1 MKYMMFAAVALF
13 QFIFCWT
20 TQASEIDDLLS
31 EFRRP
36 TEIPFPATNPYTRT
50 KATLGKM
57 LFYDQRVSRL
67 QNMNCVTC
75 HNPSFGWEVPFATA
89 MGAQNQPLARHAP
102 ATHNLAWQQSFFWD
116 GRASSLEEQAEGPI
130 TAHEEMDMP
139 LDLLVA
145 RLQSIENYRK
155 WFELVFP
162 GEGVT
167 AENILK
173 AIATYERTIV
183 TDASPFDHWVD
194 GDEAATNEAAK
205 RGFRIFIGKA
215 QCARCHSGWNFTD
228 NGFHDIGLAADDPG
242 RAAVDNNQ
250 SSENAFKTPS
260 LRNITKR
267 APYMHNGSL
276 PDIVAV
282 IDHYA
287 DGGAR
292 RGSGSNSLEPFQ
304 LSDSERSDLIAFLGS
319 LESRTANAS
328 PPDLPR

>member
-1 MKYMMFAAVALF
+1 MKYLMVAAVALF
-13 QFIFCWT
+13 QALCCWAA
-20 TQASEIDDLLS
+20 QASEIDDLLRD
-31 EFRRP
+31 FRRP
-36 TEIPFPATNPYTRT
+36 SEIPFPASNPYTRT
-50 KATLGKM
+50 KAALGKM
-57 LFYDQRVSRL
+57 LFYDQRVSRM

-102 ATHNLAWQQSFFWD
+102 ATHNLAWQESFYWD
-116 GRASSLEEQAEGPI
+116 GRASTLEEQAAGPI

-139 LDLLVA
+139 LDLLVT
-145 RLQSIENYRK
+145 RLQSIENYRR

-167 AENILK
+167 ARNILK

-183 TDASPFDHWVD
+183 TDSSPFDQWVD
-194 GDEAATNEAAK
+194 GDETSMSEAAK
-205 RGFRIFIGKA
+205 RGFRVFIGKA

-228 NGFHDIGLAADDPG
+228 NGFHDIGLVADDPG

-250 SSENAFKTPS
+250 ASANAFKTPS

-276 PDIVAV
+276 ADLATV

-287 DGGAR
+287 SGGVR
-292 RGSGSNSLEPFQ
+292 RSAGSNRLEPLQ
-304 LSDSERSDLIAFLGS
+304 LTAGERGDLIAFLGA
-319 LESRTANAS
+319 LESRTANAN